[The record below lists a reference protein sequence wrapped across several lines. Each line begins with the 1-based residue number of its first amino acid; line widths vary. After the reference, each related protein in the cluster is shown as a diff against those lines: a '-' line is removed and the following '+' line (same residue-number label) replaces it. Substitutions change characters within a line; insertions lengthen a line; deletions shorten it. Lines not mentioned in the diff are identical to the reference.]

1 MRLVEGEFPDYRGV
15 IPKDSKYKVALAHDA
30 LQSAIKRAAIFSSER
45 YHGVKLSLSN
55 GGMTV
60 SSTSPELGE
69 ASETIEADFKGQE
82 FSVGFNSAYLLQA
95 LSVIP
100 AESEIVMGL
109 SDEVS
114 PGVLTTP
121 ADSGYR
127 YVVMPMRL

>member
-1 MRLVEGEFPDYRGV
+1 VK
-15 IPKDSKYKVALAHDA
+15 IAL
-30 LQSAIKRAAIFSSER
+30 SA
-45 YHGVKLSLSN
+45 GT
-55 GGMTV
+55 MTI

-69 ASETIEADFKGQE
+69 ASETIDAEFKGQE
-82 FSVGFNSAYLLQA
+82 FSVGFNSSYLLQV

-100 AESEIVMGL
+100 AESQLVMGL

-114 PGVLTTP
+114 PGVMTTE